1 MIIKAMI
8 RRALMLHI
16 GVALI
21 SCGCSASL
29 SINVSVYKGPIVD
42 TIDGRLDKALGLAA
56 ASNDVARRA
65 AVRYKHHYGDLL
77 SDISKYYENCSLP
90 KPGMVLGCNQDER
103 TRIRSALISFS
114 DYCQSVAQR
123 IGFAELKK
131 VWFANG
137 DLMAV
142 LVDIDENGR
151 IIDHVVNSILRQ
163 EKEEA
168 ERKKKKDNG
177 NGRPI
182 YLSRINNI
190 MASQAPGSLITAIK
204 NYPFLPFWRKNYI
217 ESIYHDR
224 YWDRINPVRVKAT
237 GNFGVMLVKDETGNW
252 HIKKVTND
260 PTKVIEALRI
270 TSETALNALITANGM
285 MPSG

>member
-1 MIIKAMI
+1 MIAKGMI
-8 RRALMLHI
+8 RGTIILQV
-16 GVALI
+16 GVALVC
-21 SCGCSASL
+21 CGCGATL
-29 SINVSVYKGPIVD
+29 RINVSVYKGPIVD
-42 TIDGRLDKALGLAA
+42 TMDGRLDKALGLAA
-56 ASNDVARRA
+56 ASNVVALDA
-65 AVRYKHHYGDLL
+65 AVRHKTPYGDLL
-77 SDISKYYENCSLP
+77 SDIAAYYDKCSLP
-90 KPGMVLGCNQDER
+90 KPGMVLGGNQEER

-123 IGFAELKK
+123 IGFAEMKK
-131 VWFANG
+131 GLFADG
-137 DLMAV
+137 DLMAA
-142 LVDIDENGR
+142 LIDIDENGR

-163 EKEEA
+163 ENEDAKRE
-168 ERKKKKDNG
+168 KKKGGEN
-177 NGRPI
+177 RLPV

-224 YWDRINPVRVKAT
+224 YWDRINPVRAKAT
-237 GNFGVMLVKDETGNW
+237 GNFGVMLVKDERGNW

-270 TSETALNALITANGM
+270 TSETALNALIAANGLI
-285 MPSG
+285 PPA